1 MEKYKLDKK
10 TVSKA
15 TFSEA
20 DTHVLHTQKLST
32 TERLNQ
38 ACFIINNI
46 YNVTPETKIDK
57 LYVTK
62 RKHGSTF
69 KE

>member
-1 MEKYKLDKK
+1 MEKYKLDRK

-20 DTHVLHTQKLST
+20 NTHVLHTRKLST
-32 TERLNQ
+32 VERLNQ

-57 LYVTK
+57 LHVTK
-62 RKHGSTF
+62 RKHGSTI
-69 KE
+69 